1 MTVLKLTSSKKSCDN
16 DSFFGIVWKIIFMQS
31 FKARQGFIQAL
42 TDFHLAEVKIK
53 LKIEFWNS
61 IL

>member
-42 TDFHLAEVKIK
+42 TDFHLAEVKIQS
-53 LKIEFWNS
+53 KIEF
-61 IL
+61 